1 MNRRPQDHS
10 ANALSPRQRK
20 LDFADLEGWQ
30 QLPPPVQQACR
41 RALARLL
48 CQVITSTDQ
57 EQDDERSNPTA
68 TS

>member
-10 ANALSPRQRK
+10 GNSLSPRQRK
-20 LDFADLEGWQ
+20 LDFADMNGWQ
-30 QLPPPVQQACR
+30 RLPRPVQQACR

-48 CQVITSTDQ
+48 YQVITSTEQ
-57 EQDDERSNPTA
+57 EHDNERSDPTA